1 MFKATLLLTAILLSS
16 TNFVQAL
23 DLQSN
28 FGNVE
33 FPVTGNIETQRHFNH
48 GIAALHSFWYPEAL
62 EGFKQSI
69 IADPNFVMGYL
80 GFGDGI

>member
-1 MFKATLLLTAILLSS
+1 MFKATLLLITIFFSS

-33 FPVTGNIETQRHFNH
+33 FPPPEISKLNAILTMVSRPYIRS
-48 GIAALHSFWYPEAL
+48 GILKL
-62 EGFKQSI
+62 
-69 IADPNFVMGYL
+69 
-80 GFGDGI
+80 